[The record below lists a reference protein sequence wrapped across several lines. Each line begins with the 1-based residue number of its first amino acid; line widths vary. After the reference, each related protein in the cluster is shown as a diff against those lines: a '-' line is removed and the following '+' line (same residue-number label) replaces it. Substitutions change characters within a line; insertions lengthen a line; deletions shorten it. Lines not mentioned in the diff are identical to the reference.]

1 MDEDKAAVL
10 EMNKRIMI
18 DLQKIELDRSA
29 QITKLILRFA
39 AALADNSQ
47 RVHQVFHAQ
56 EIQQSDIRKVKS
68 QLLEVSITEGA
79 TEYDKLQ
86 Q

>member
-39 AALADNSQ
+39 AALADNS
-47 RVHQVFHAQ
+47 
-56 EIQQSDIRKVKS
+56 
-68 QLLEVSITEGA
+68 
-79 TEYDKLQ
+79 
-86 Q
+86 

>member
-29 QITKLILRFA
+29 QIKKLILRFA
-39 AALADNSQ
+39 AALADNS
-47 RVHQVFHAQ
+47 
-56 EIQQSDIRKVKS
+56 
-68 QLLEVSITEGA
+68 
-79 TEYDKLQ
+79 
-86 Q
+86 

>member
-29 QITKLILRFA
+29 QIKKLILRFA
-39 AALADNSQ
+39 AALADVSCP
-47 RVHQVFHAQ
+47 HHAQ
-56 EIQQSDIRKVKS
+56 LTWNRPRSGPALHIVVQEQIGDPVLS
-68 QLLEVSITEGA
+68 QP
-79 TEYDKLQ
+79 
-86 Q
+86 